1 MDVSQYMGMFM
12 DESHEHLQAL
22 NQCLLGLEKTPA
34 DLGLVNE
41 IFRVAH
47 TLKGMAATMGFS
59 KIADLTHKM
68 ENTLDQIRT
77 GETFATEKLIDLL
90 FKCLDSLEILVDD
103 VVSQVDSNV
112 DVVSLMQEL
121 ENFSVQEDVK
131 ASETFSENDVN
142 SSSLELSVYEKDIIE
157 QAIKQNFN
165 TYHIKV
171 KITDDCLLKS
181 ARAYMVFKNLEEI
194 GEILSSD
201 PSSQDIEDEKFEN
214 EFSIIFVTKEENS
227 SVESHILSI
236 SEIESADIKDVS
248 VDKLDDHEKASMEKM
263 IPNNI
268 TTGMENEKKDN
279 LNHKNEKIK
288 TTQTVRVD
296 IQRLDYLNNLVQEM
310 VISKTRL
317 DQIKTHNDFHG
328 LGETV
333 EHIGRITTDLQDI
346 VMKIRMVPVEQVFN
360 RFPRMVRDL
369 AKDLNKK
376 INLVIEGQETE
387 LDRTIIDEIG
397 DPLVHLLR
405 NSIDHGLEST
415 EERLAAGKDEV
426 GTVRLVAYH
435 KGDSILI
442 EVEDDGKG
450 IDPDVIRS
458 KAVEKE
464 LLTEKEA
471 IELDD
476 KAAVKLIFKP
486 GFSTAKEVTE
496 VSGRGVG
503 LDAVETQISSL
514 GGFVDVETEKGKGS
528 QFIIRLPLT
537 LAIIQALLIRI
548 NQEIYAIPL
557 SFIDETI
564 TMNPQDIKTIQRQE
578 TILLRGEVLP
588 LVRLSNVLNILEQ
601 DEDNQDE
608 DLYIVIVRKGNQRAG
623 LVVDDLIGQQE
634 IVIKS
639 LGDLIGGIK
648 GIAGATILGDG
659 HVALILDIGGII

>member
-12 DESHEHLQAL
+12 DESHEHLQVL
-22 NQCLLGLEKTPA
+22 NQCLLALEKAPT
-34 DLGLVNE
+34 DLGVVNE

-59 KIADLTHKM
+59 KITDLTHKM
-68 ENTLDQIRT
+68 ENALDQIRT
-77 GETFATEKLIDLL
+77 GETVVTEELIDLL

-103 VVSQVDSNV
+103 VASQVDSNV

-121 ENFSVQEDVK
+121 ENLSAHENTNV
-131 ASETFSENDVN
+131 SELSAKNDVN
-142 SSSLELSVYEKDIIE
+142 SSSLGLSVYEKDIIE

-165 TYHIKV
+165 TYHIQV

-201 PSSQDIEDEKFEN
+201 PSSQDIEDEKFET
-214 EFSIIFVTKEENS
+214 EFSIIVATKEEKS
-227 SVESHILSI
+227 CVESNILSI
-236 SEIESADIKDVS
+236 SEIESVNVKDIS
-248 VDKLDDHEKASMEKM
+248 IDKLNDNEESSTEKM
-263 IPNNI
+263 LPDNA
-268 TTGMENEKKDN
+268 TTGVENEN
-279 LNHKNEKIK
+279 NSNHKNEKIK

-346 VMKIRMVPVEQVFN
+346 VMKIRMVPIEQVFN

-369 AKDLNKK
+369 AKSLNKK

-405 NSIDHGLEST
+405 NSIDHGLELP
-415 EERLAAGKDEV
+415 EERLAVGKDEV
-426 GTVRLVAYH
+426 GTVRLAAYH

-442 EVEDDGKG
+442 EVKDDGKG
-450 IDPDVIRS
+450 IDSDVIRS

-471 IELDD
+471 LELDD
-476 KAAVKLIFKP
+476 KEAVKLIFKP
-486 GFSTAKEVTE
+486 GFSTAQEVTE

-514 GGFVDVETEKGKGS
+514 GGFVDVETKKGKGS
-528 QFIIRLPLT
+528 EFIIRLPLT

-548 NQEIYAIPL
+548 SQEIYAIPL

-564 TMNPQDIKTIQRQE
+564 TMNPQDIKTIQGQE

-588 LVRLSNVLNILEQ
+588 LVRLSKVLDIVEQ
-601 DEDNQDE
+601 DEGNKDE

-648 GIAGATILGDG
+648 GIAGSTILGDG